1 MSDKVQ
7 ITDVANDL
15 YRNGQESEV
24 KSKASA
30 LNLAYADLRHTSIP
44 NDVLSFLSRE
54 EVIQYR
60 AVPIKSE
67 AKKIYLGLVD
77 PEKDTSLLAEGLKRD
92 YKVKEI
98 IPVMISEQSYLDWL
112 PKYSGLN
119 KHDPFE
125 IEEEAIDL
133 SKTENIVTF
142 DELADRLQTA
152 PIQDLLKMILVVGF
166 GAKASDIHIEPR
178 DDWARI
184 RFRLDGTLHEIATL
198 DKDRYKYVLSQI
210 ELHSNLKLNANFPQN
225 GRFVIHQ
232 TDKDLNVRIET
243 MPTIHGDDIVMRL
256 FNTEASLLKIDDLG
270 YSDYHL
276 PKLKSALQRPH
287 GMLLV
292 VGPTGAGKT
301 STIYA
306 VLNELNTPEVKII
319 TLEDP
324 VELEMSGLTQ
334 SQINEGETFADRLKA
349 VLREDP
355 DIIMVG
361 EIREPATAETA
372 LQAALTGHLMI
383 STLHA
388 NDAVTSITR
397 LVGMIGEPE
406 LVTASTNLI
415 IAQRLVRKVC
425 PDCKTEYQP
434 NSFEMH
440 EFENII
446 ADLPTQLKPTGEY
459 KFYKGAGC
467 QSCHQIGYKGRIGIF
482 ELLEIDMNL
491 QKLIVE
497 GAPIFQ
503 IQEAAKTSGMIT
515 MEQDGVLK
523 ALEGST
529 TLDEVLKSVRE

>member
-7 ITDVANDL
+7 ISDVASDL

-24 KSKASA
+24 KARAAS

-44 NDVLSFLSRE
+44 KDVLSFLSRE
-54 EVIQYR
+54 ESIQYR
-60 AVPIKSE
+60 CIPIKSE
-67 AKKIYLGLVD
+67 SKKIYLGLVD
-77 PEKDTSLLAEGLKRD
+77 PKKDTSLLEESLKRD
-92 YKVKEI
+92 YKFKEI
-98 IPVMISEQSYLDWL
+98 IVVMISEQSYLDWL
-112 PKYSGLN
+112 TQYNGLS
-119 KHDPFE
+119 KHEPFE

-133 SKTENIVTF
+133 TKTEGIISF
-142 DELADRLQTA
+142 EELADKLQTA

-198 DKDRYKYVLSQI
+198 EKDRYKYVLSQI

-232 TDKDLNVRIET
+232 KGKDLNVRIET

-256 FNTEASLLKIDDLG
+256 FNTEASLLNIDDLG

-334 SQINEGETFADRLKA
+334 SQINEGESFADRLKA

-361 EIREPATAETA
+361 EIREAATAETA

-415 IAQRLVRKVC
+415 IAQRLVRTIC
-425 PDCKTEYQP
+425 PNCKNEYQP
-434 NSFEMH
+434 NSFEMN
-440 EFENII
+440 EFQNII

-467 QSCHQIGYKGRIGIF
+467 QNCHHIGYKGRTGIF

-491 QKLIVE
+491 QKLITE

-503 IQEAAKTSGMIT
+503 IQDAAKAAGMIT

-523 ALEGST
+523 ALQGVT